1 MSEYHR
7 TTGVKRLRVR
17 GFPEV
22 RYCAT
27 LKAIGVNLFRAT
39 AVRNALKE
47 EREAHQTGE
56 PMLHRILLVV
66 KERIVVIW
74 EKAKRLVSPLPS
86 QQQPDQCYMAA

>member
-1 MSEYHR
+1 MSEYDR

-17 GFPEV
+17 GFPAV

-47 EREAHQTGE
+47 QGEAPQPGDSL
-56 PMLHRILLVV
+56 LHRVILVV
-66 KERIVVIW
+66 KERIGGVW
-74 EKAKRLVSPLPS
+74 GKLKRLRLPI
-86 QQQPDQCYMAA
+86 PIPMAARS